1 MKVALVGNQNSG
13 KTTLFN
19 LLTGMNAKIGNWPGV
34 TIEKK
39 SGIIKSSQNN
49 GVVCEITDLPG
60 IYSLSPYS
68 VEEEVS
74 RRFIFDE
81 SPDVIVNIID
91 ANCLE
96 RSLYLTTQL
105 LELDCR
111 VIVVLN
117 MVDLLEKKGLSID
130 EHKLEALLGTSVI
143 KVSALKGD
151 GVDELLKE
159 MFYQP
164 SSIKKVNSLYIYDA
178 KLEQAIVDIQSNLL
192 LSKHKRFVAVKLLE
206 NDFRFNSN
214 DLEISDSKFSQ
225 IQRIRDNLATEYDTD
240 LEEIIATER
249 YGFIEQVKPKVV
261 HGIVQVDNLM
271 SIPSISDKL
280 DSIFLNK
287 WLAIPIFIVIMF
299 LVYYLSAGVIGKFT
313 VDFIEDIVEKAKEKG
328 KITYGELATELGD
341 INPEQ
346 IDKVFDAFEEM
357 GVDVLKDDF
366 DEEPDVEELE
376 KVEDIKVED
385 INKIASTAKKIKAI
399 DGVDI
404 IKYGEGMVEQLV
416 AVFDV
421 VRKICLGM
429 VVALIVVTAFL
440 ISNTIKITIFSRK
453 REIEIM
459 RLVGASNLNIKIPF
473 IFEGL
478 FLGVIGSIIP
488 IIATIYGYTVL
499 FENFNGQL
507 FSPFIKLVEPQ
518 PFIFLLSLVLVVI
531 GILVGM
537 FGSWRAVKKYLKI

>member
-1 MKVALVGNQNSG
+1 MKAFRILSRNIRDSFQSVFRNFSLSLASISCITITLLVVSISMILSVNVNNFASLVE
-13 KTTLFN
+13 KD
-19 LLTGMNAKIGNWPGV
+19 V
-34 TIEKK
+34 TIVTFLDSDISEEK
-39 SGIIKSSQNN
+39 IKVVEQEIKRLNN
-49 GVVCEITDLPG
+49 VESITFQSKDEIT
-60 IYSLSPYS
+60 
-68 VEEEVS
+68 
-74 RRFIFDE
+74 
-81 SPDVIVNIID
+81 
-91 ANCLE
+91 
-96 RSLYLTTQL
+96 
-105 LELDCR
+105 
-111 VIVVLN
+111 
-117 MVDLLEKKGLSID
+117 
-130 EHKLEALLGTSVI
+130 
-143 KVSALKGD
+143 
-151 GVDELLKE
+151 KE
-159 MFYQP
+159 MKE
-164 SSIKKVNSLYIYDA
+164 SSDTFK
-178 KLEQAIVDIQSNLL
+178 AIMDEWSED
-192 LSKHKRFVAVKLLE
+192 E
-206 NDFRFNSN
+206 NP
-214 DLEISDSKFSQ
+214 LQ
-225 IQRIRDNLATEYDTD
+225 DT
-240 LEEIIATER
+240 
-249 YGFIEQVKPKVV
+249 Y
-261 HGIVQVDNLM
+261 
-271 SIPSISDKL
+271 
-280 DSIFLNK
+280 
-287 WLAIPIFIVIMF
+287 
-299 LVYYLSAGVIGKFT
+299 LV
-313 VDFIEDIVEKAKEKG
+313 
-328 KITYGELATELGD
+328 
-341 INPEQ
+341 
-346 IDKVFDAFEEM
+346 
-357 GVDVLKDDF
+357 
-366 DEEPDVEELE
+366 
-376 KVEDIKVED
+376 KVED